1 VKPNYALQP
10 KVQITVIVCTHNP
23 RQEYLRRV
31 LNALQA
37 QTLPK
42 EDWELLLIDNC
53 SRETLSEKWD
63 ITWHPLAR
71 HIREDELGLVSA
83 RLRGV
88 QESNSGL
95 LVFVDDDNVLA
106 EDYLKHIL
114 QLKAEKPWVGIW
126 TAGKIEAEY
135 EEQPAGWLHP
145 FLKYLALLS
154 NPREVWSNDYD
165 SGLLPI
171 GAGMSVQKS
180 VALHYAEQIKAD
192 RFYRCLDRVGNN
204 LFAAGDTN
212 LGLCCCEIGL
222 ACGQTPTLRV
232 THLIPRCRVKLHYL
246 VRLARDVTRSFQIL
260 YLGSGLAKLNHTQA
274 AWRVVQVLLF
284 SPWNMFR
291 LGPGTTLLRLVVA
304 WADWMALADY
314 DRIRKRT
321 GVARLIPALAENC
334 PKPQILDKKAG
345 T

>member
-1 VKPNYALQP
+1 LQS
-10 KVQITVIVCTHNP
+10 KVQITVILCTHNP
-23 RQEYLRRV
+23 RPEYLRRV
-31 LNALQA
+31 LDALQA

-42 EDWELLLIDNC
+42 EHWELLLIDNC
-53 SRETLSEKWD
+53 SRDALAENWV
-63 ITWHPLAR
+63 ITWHPQAR
-71 HIREDELGLVSA
+71 HIREDELGLVPA
-83 RLRGV
+83 RFRGI
-88 QESNSGL
+88 QESKSGL

-106 EDYLKHIL
+106 GDYLERIL
-114 QLKAEKPWVGIW
+114 QLNVEKPWVGIW
-126 TAGKIEAEY
+126 TAGNIEAEY
-135 EEQPAGWLHP
+135 EEQPAVWLQP

-154 NPREVWSNDYD
+154 NPREVWSNDFD

-180 VALHYAEQIKAD
+180 VALHYTAQVQTD
-192 RFYRCLDRVGNN
+192 RLCRSLDRVGNN

-232 THLIPRCRVKLHYL
+232 THLIPRARVKLHYL

-260 YLGSGLAKLNHTQA
+260 YLGRGISVPNRPQA
-274 AWRVVQVLLF
+274 AWRLIQVLLY
-284 SPWNMFR
+284 SPWNLFR
-291 LGPGTTLLRLVVA
+291 LGPGIVLLRLVVT

-314 DRIRKRT
+314 DRIRSRKA
-321 GVARLIPALAENC
+321 VANLAPMLKENC
-334 PKPQILDKKAG
+334 PKPQILHKKAE